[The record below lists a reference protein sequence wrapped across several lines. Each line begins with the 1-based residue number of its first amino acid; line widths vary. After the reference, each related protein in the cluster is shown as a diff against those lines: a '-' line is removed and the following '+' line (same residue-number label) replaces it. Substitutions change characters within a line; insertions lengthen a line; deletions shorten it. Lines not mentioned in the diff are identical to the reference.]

1 MKKFLILSAFAVLGL
16 TSCVQKSYTRKV
28 TLLLDVSG
36 NKNIQQVGIRGDNEP
51 FSWDYDTEMEVVKK
65 DSLYKKTFEINT
77 GRLCTEIKFTINGE
91 FELQDK
97 ENRKVYFAENGETIY
112 KAKFN
117 KLK

>member
-1 MKKFLILSAFAVLGL
+1 MKNLILILAVAFFGL
-16 TSCVQKSYTRKV
+16 TSCVQKSYSRKV

-36 NKNIQQVGIRGDNEP
+36 NKNIKTVGIRGNDKP
-51 FSWDYDTEMEVVKK
+51 FSWDYDTEMEIVKK

-77 GRLCTEIKFTINGE
+77 GRLCTELKFTINGD

-97 ENRKVYFAENGETIY
+97 ENRKVYFNENSEAVY

-117 KLK
+117 VSK